1 MTLQQKAK
9 FKLDFVA
16 GRAGQYIY
24 SLYYM
29 SDNYCGC
36 DQEYK
41 FSLDIGESWEEDG
54 IFYNFCHD
62 EERRQVEQNKN
73 IRIQIRTDPIR
84 TEVWK

>member
-1 MTLQQKAK
+1 MIFVQVTPKSNSLLSIKRRQQKAK

-16 GRAGQYIY
+16 GRAGQYNY

-41 FSLDIGESWEEDG
+41 FTLGIGESREED
-54 IFYNFCHD
+54 
-62 EERRQVEQNKN
+62 
-73 IRIQIRTDPIR
+73 
-84 TEVWK
+84 

>member
-1 MTLQQKAK
+1 MTLQQNAK

-41 FSLDIGESWEEDG
+41 FSLDISESREEDG
-54 IFYNFCHD
+54 SGSESN
-62 EERRQVEQNKN
+62 
-73 IRIQIRTDPIR
+73 
-84 TEVWK
+84 